1 MKQTPRTEQKPR
13 QTPTAEDEAGDEAE
27 EEEPE
32 RASDYV
38 STMPEE
44 PDPWGA
50 FKTPEGGITVEP
62 IMSYFLDRVLPAFFK
77 NK

>member
-1 MKQTPRTEQKPR
+1 
-13 QTPTAEDEAGDEAE
+13 
-27 EEEPE
+27 
-32 RASDYV
+32 
-38 STMPEE
+38 MPEE